1 MRLGE
6 RVRILVAR
14 SRSIRRPGSGVHRAA
29 GGVGL
34 FAQLVNRGQFGS
46 RAVRVLLKPR
56 SAMASQANGLALADR
71 ALVERMAGCDER
83 ALGELYDRHGG
94 PVYSLAL
101 AIVGERA
108 DAEEVVADSFG
119 QAWRTAEQFDPAR
132 GTVTAWLA
140 TITRTRALDLV
151 RARGRRARAL
161 TRAAV
166 GNSEGLATPIAAG
179 EAPDRGVERQEA
191 RRQVARSLA
200 ELSEPQRRVIE
211 LAYFGGLTQ
220 TEIAAELQEPLG
232 TVKTRIRAGMEKLR
246 GSLVP
251 LLSRGGS

>member
-1 MRLGE
+1 MGESQVLG
-6 RVRILVAR
+6 
-14 SRSIRRPGSGVHRAA
+14 
-29 GGVGL
+29 
-34 FAQLVNRGQFGS
+34 
-46 RAVRVLLKPR
+46 RAVGVVVLKPR
-56 SAMASQANGLALADR
+56 SVMASQKDRPAIADC
-71 ALVERMAGCDER
+71 ALVERMAERDER

-94 PVYSLAL
+94 TVYSLAF

-119 QAWRTAEQFDPAR
+119 QAWRTAEHFDPAR
-132 GTVTAWLA
+132 GSVAAWFA

-161 TRAAV
+161 MRAAL

-211 LAYFGGLTQ
+211 LAY
-220 TEIAAELQEPLG
+220 
-232 TVKTRIRAGMEKLR
+232 
-246 GSLVP
+246 
-251 LLSRGGS
+251 

>member
-1 MRLGE
+1 
-6 RVRILVAR
+6 
-14 SRSIRRPGSGVHRAA
+14 
-29 GGVGL
+29 
-34 FAQLVNRGQFGS
+34 
-46 RAVRVLLKPR
+46 
-56 SAMASQANGLALADR
+56 MASQNDRPAIADCV
-71 ALVERMAGCDER
+71 LVERMAGRNER

-94 PVYSLAL
+94 AVYSLAL

-119 QAWRTAEQFDPAR
+119 QAWRTAERFDPAR
-132 GTVTAWLA
+132 GSVTAWLA

-166 GNSEGLATPIAAG
+166 GNSEGLAAPIAPAG

-191 RRQVARSLA
+191 RRMVERSLS
-200 ELSEPQRRVIE
+200 ELSESQRRIIE

-220 TEIAAELQEPLG
+220 TEIAAELKEPLG
-232 TVKTRIRAGMEKLR
+232 TVKTRMRAGLEKLR

-251 LLSRGGS
+251 FLSRGEP

>member
-1 MRLGE
+1 
-6 RVRILVAR
+6 
-14 SRSIRRPGSGVHRAA
+14 
-29 GGVGL
+29 
-34 FAQLVNRGQFGS
+34 
-46 RAVRVLLKPR
+46 
-56 SAMASQANGLALADR
+56 MASQNDR
-71 ALVERMAGCDER
+71 PAIPDGELVVRMVGRDER
-83 ALGELYDRHGG
+83 ALGDLYDRHGA
-94 PVYSLAL
+94 PIYSLAL

-132 GTVTAWLA
+132 GSVTAWLA

-161 TRAAV
+161 MRAAV
-166 GNSEGLATPIAAG
+166 GNSEGLAAPIAAAG

-191 RRQVARSLA
+191 RRLVERSLA
-200 ELSEPQRRVIE
+200 ELSETQRRVIE

-232 TVKTRIRAGMEKLR
+232 TVKTRMRAGLEKLR

-251 LLSRGGS
+251 LLSRGES

>member
-1 MRLGE
+1 
-6 RVRILVAR
+6 
-14 SRSIRRPGSGVHRAA
+14 
-29 GGVGL
+29 
-34 FAQLVNRGQFGS
+34 
-46 RAVRVLLKPR
+46 
-56 SAMASQANGLALADR
+56 MASQNDRPAIADCV
-71 ALVERMAGCDER
+71 LLERMAGRNER

-94 PVYSLAL
+94 AVYSLAL

-119 QAWRTAEQFDPAR
+119 QAWRTAERFDPAR
-132 GTVTAWLA
+132 GSVTAWLA

-166 GNSEGLATPIAAG
+166 GNSEGLAAPIAPAG

-191 RRQVARSLA
+191 RRMVERSLS
-200 ELSEPQRRVIE
+200 ELSESQRRIIE

-220 TEIAAELQEPLG
+220 TEIAAELREPLG
-232 TVKTRIRAGMEKLR
+232 TVKTRMRAGLEKLR

-251 LLSRGGS
+251 FLSRGEP

>member
-1 MRLGE
+1 MGE
-6 RVRILVAR
+6 GQVRGCEVD
-14 SRSIRRPGSGVHRAA
+14 V
-29 GGVGL
+29 
-34 FAQLVNRGQFGS
+34 
-46 RAVRVLLKPR
+46 
-56 SAMASQANGLALADR
+56 MASQNDR
-71 ALVERMAGCDER
+71 PAIPDGELVVRMVGRDER
-83 ALGELYDRHGG
+83 ALGDLYDRHGA

-132 GTVTAWLA
+132 GSVTAWLA

-161 TRAAV
+161 TRAAL

-200 ELSEPQRRVIE
+200 ELSEPQ
-211 LAYFGGLTQ
+211 
-220 TEIAAELQEPLG
+220 
-232 TVKTRIRAGMEKLR
+232 
-246 GSLVP
+246 
-251 LLSRGGS
+251 

>member
-1 MRLGE
+1 
-6 RVRILVAR
+6 
-14 SRSIRRPGSGVHRAA
+14 
-29 GGVGL
+29 
-34 FAQLVNRGQFGS
+34 
-46 RAVRVLLKPR
+46 
-56 SAMASQANGLALADR
+56 MASQNDRPAIADCV
-71 ALVERMAGCDER
+71 LLERMAGRNER

-94 PVYSLAL
+94 AVYSLAL

-119 QAWRTAEQFDPAR
+119 QAWRTAERFDPAR
-132 GTVTAWLA
+132 GSVTAWLA

-166 GNSEGLATPIAAG
+166 GNSEGLAAPIAPAG

-191 RRQVARSLA
+191 RRMVERSLS
-200 ELSEPQRRVIE
+200 ELSESQRRIIE
-211 LAYFGGLTQ
+211 LAYFCGLTQ
-220 TEIAAELQEPLG
+220 TEIAAELREPLG
-232 TVKTRIRAGMEKLR
+232 TVKTRMRAGLEKLR

-251 LLSRGGS
+251 FLSRGEP

>member
-1 MRLGE
+1 MGE
-6 RVRILVAR
+6 GQVGGCEV
-14 SRSIRRPGSGVHRAA
+14 GV
-29 GGVGL
+29 
-34 FAQLVNRGQFGS
+34 
-46 RAVRVLLKPR
+46 
-56 SAMASQANGLALADR
+56 MASKTDGPAMPDGE
-71 ALVERMAGCDER
+71 LVVRMVGRDER
-83 ALGELYDRHGG
+83 ALGDLYDRHGA

-108 DAEEVVADSFG
+108 DAEEVVVASFG
-119 QAWRTAEQFDPAR
+119 RAWRTAEQFDPAR
-132 GTVTAWLA
+132 GSVTAWLA

-166 GNSEGLATPIAAG
+166 GNSEGLAAPIAPAG

-191 RRQVARSLA
+191 RRLVARSLF
-200 ELSEPQRRVIE
+200 ELSESQRRIIE

-220 TEIAAELQEPLG
+220 TEIAAELRQPLG
-232 TVKTRIRAGMEKLR
+232 TVKTRMRAGLEKLR

-251 LLSRGGS
+251 LMSRGES

>member
-1 MRLGE
+1 MGE
-6 RVRILVAR
+6 GQVRGCEVD
-14 SRSIRRPGSGVHRAA
+14 V
-29 GGVGL
+29 
-34 FAQLVNRGQFGS
+34 
-46 RAVRVLLKPR
+46 
-56 SAMASQANGLALADR
+56 MASQNDR
-71 ALVERMAGCDER
+71 PAIPDGELVVRMVGRDER
-83 ALGELYDRHGG
+83 AVGALYDRHGA

-108 DAEEVVADSFG
+108 DAEEVVVDSFG

-132 GTVTAWLA
+132 GSVTAWLA
-140 TITRTRALDLV
+140 TMPRTRALDLV

-166 GNSEGLATPIAAG
+166 GNSEGLAAPIAAAG

-191 RRQVARSLA
+191 RRLVERSLA
-200 ELSEPQRRVIE
+200 ELSEAQRRVIE

-220 TEIAAELQEPLG
+220 TEIAAQLQEPLG
-232 TVKTRIRAGMEKLR
+232 AVKTRMRAGLGKLR

-251 LLSRGGS
+251 ALSGGESSPP